1 MASYQGKR
9 LSQVDHRDVPFN
21 DGVRATMEQGAVVR
35 AGVEKTSAKVGDLPG
50 FAQLVV
56 VERASA
62 SCGTERF
69 RITAPLKG
77 WVSSKIISF
86 APRDAAARPETKEPP
101 REDAP
106 LDAARLRAHERTVG
120 KSDPNVEYAF
130 LKGID
135 YSPGGDSTTG
145 FFVAPSDDG
154 FVGSD
159 SGLAGADSGDELER
173 PALARISSGNIER
186 PEAVMP
192 RVSSGNL
199 EAPAS
204 AFPRFGSGNLE
215 VPLVDE
221 TDDVAAEPTP
231 IKSPKPPQPRFDP
244 EHRTIYS
251 IIKCCYSSG
260 SPSKGAAFASP

>member
-86 APRDAAARPETKEPP
+86 APRDAAAHPETKEPP
-101 REDAP
+101 RADAP
-106 LDAARLRAHERTVG
+106 LDAARLRAHERAVG
-120 KSDPNVEYAF
+120 TSDPNVEYAF

-159 SGLAGADSGDELER
+159 SGLGGADSGDELER
-173 PALARISSGNIER
+173 PALARISSGN
-186 PEAVMP
+186 PAVCIAAASP
-192 RVSSGNL
+192 V
-199 EAPAS
+199 AAS
-204 AFPRFGSGNLE
+204 ASAGTAASTAP
-215 VPLVDE
+215 
-221 TDDVAAEPTP
+221 DVA
-231 IKSPKPPQPRFDP
+231 F
-244 EHRTIYS
+244 HRM
-251 IIKCCYSSG
+251 
-260 SPSKGAAFASP
+260 ARAASPGTTAQSAVAAAISASPIR